1 MIKAENEI
9 LRKEKK
15 GKEEEEEEEK
25 VSTDRVKKE
34 NREN

>member
-1 MIKAENEI
+1 MIKAENEV